1 MRKLYLLGFIICV
14 CFSSIIHAQTTG
26 SLGKGLNFIA
36 PDSTFSLKLGIRIQ
50 PLLSINYRDFE
61 TFTDPSLDE
70 IQMTLR
76 RGRIKFD
83 GWVHNPNIVYKL
95 ELALG
100 SRNLGGADQYTSF
113 ANRMVLDAVVKWQFA
128 PGYYVWFGQTKLPGN
143 RERVVSS
150 QKLQFVDRSI
160 VNGRF
165 NIDRDIGF
173 QLHIK
178 KKVANNPLNLAFAVS
193 IGDGRNI
200 SSFNAGGLEYTGR
213 IEYLPFGSFKNKGDY
228 FQSDLA
234 REEKLK
240 TSIGATFDF
249 NHDAVR
255 QRGNQGS
262 YVLDSSGNFAT
273 QSLSAGFLDLCVKY
287 SGWSWETEFAH
298 KSAPTPVLYENGN
311 RINAFYTGWGLNT
324 QTAYLLKSNWEF
336 GVRYSHIEP
345 DQNVDIKLGNQ
356 TQYTAVVSK
365 YVVGH
370 SLKIQSDISYST
382 FQLEASEWQFRFQVE
397 IAL

>member
-1 MRKLYLLGFIICV
+1 MKKIYSLFVFALIGSALV
-14 CFSSIIHAQTTG
+14 TAQTSGT
-26 SLGKGLNFIA
+26 LGKGFNFIA

-70 IQMTLR
+70 LQMTLR

-83 GWVHNPNIVYKL
+83 GWVHNPNVVYKL

-178 KKVANNPLNLAFAVS
+178 KKLANNPLNLAFAIS
-193 IGDGRNI
+193 MGDGRNI
-200 SSFNAGGLEYTGR
+200 STFNAGGLEYTGR
-213 IEYLPFGSFKNKGDY
+213 VEYLPFGSFKNKGDY
-228 FQSDLA
+228 FQSDLE
-234 REEKLK
+234 REEALK
-240 TSIGATFDF
+240 ASLGVTFDF

-255 QRGNQGS
+255 QRGNMGA
-262 YVLDSSGNFAT
+262 YVLDSNGNFVT
-273 QSLSAGFLDLCVKY
+273 QSLSTWFVDLCVKY
-287 SGWSWETEFAH
+287 QGWSWETEFAD
-298 KSAPTPVLYENGN
+298 KSAPMPVYLENGN
-311 RINAFYTGWGLNT
+311 RINAFYTGWGINT

-336 GVRYSHIEP
+336 GIRYSFVEP
-345 DQNVDIKLGNQ
+345 DKDVDVKLGNQ
-356 TQYTAVVSK
+356 TQYTAVLSK

-382 FQLEASEWQFRFQVE
+382 YQFEDPEWQFRLQVE
-397 IAL
+397 VAL

>member
-1 MRKLYLLGFIICV
+1 MKKIYSLFVFALIGSALV
-14 CFSSIIHAQTTG
+14 TAQTSGT
-26 SLGKGLNFIA
+26 LGKGFNFIA

-70 IQMTLR
+70 LQMTLR

-83 GWVHNPNIVYKL
+83 GWVHNPNVVYKL

-173 QLHIK
+173 QLHIIK
-178 KKVANNPLNLAFAVS
+178 KHANNPLNLAFAIS
-193 IGDGRNI
+193 MGDGRNI
-200 SSFNAGGLEYTGR
+200 STFNAGGLEYTGR
-213 IEYLPFGSFKNKGDY
+213 VEYLPFGSFKNKGDY
-228 FQSDLA
+228 FQSDLE
-234 REEKLK
+234 REETLK
-240 TSIGATFDF
+240 ASLGVTFDF

-255 QRGNQGS
+255 QRGNMGA
-262 YVLDSSGNFAT
+262 YVLDSNGNFVT
-273 QSLSAGFLDLCVKY
+273 QPLSTWFVDLCVKY
-287 SGWSWETEFAH
+287 QGWSWETEFAD
-298 KSAPTPVLYENGN
+298 KSAPMPVYFENGN
-311 RINAFYTGWGLNT
+311 RINAFYTGWGINT

-336 GVRYSHIEP
+336 GIRYSFVEP
-345 DQNVDIKLGNQ
+345 DKDVDVKLGNQ
-356 TQYTAVVSK
+356 TQYTAVLSK

-382 FQLEASEWQFRFQVE
+382 YQFEDTEWQFRLQVE
-397 IAL
+397 VAL